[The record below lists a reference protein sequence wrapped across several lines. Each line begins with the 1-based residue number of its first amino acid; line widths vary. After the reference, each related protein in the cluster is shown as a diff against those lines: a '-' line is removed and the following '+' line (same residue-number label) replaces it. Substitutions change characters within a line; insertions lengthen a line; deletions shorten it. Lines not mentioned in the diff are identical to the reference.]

1 MGKDDK
7 EKIIAE
13 RWKKLQELQG
23 YTDEEMVKFRSNPNY
38 VKAMEHSPM
47 FITHRIYAEVV
58 ESPGCNAGYKPG
70 DKFVMTGNGYL
81 IRDECPKYLCPH
93 AIAAFAPYIYSMW
106 DRMYENLDPDGMLF
120 NLVHCPDVG
129 IKRGGWGECIMKVYA
144 KEVPKEKRIKIQG
157 AKMK

>member
-1 MGKDDK
+1 
-7 EKIIAE
+7 
-13 RWKKLQELQG
+13 
-23 YTDEEMVKFRSNPNY
+23 
-38 VKAMEHSPM
+38 M

-106 DRMYENLDPDGMLF
+106 TACMKIWTRWMLF
-120 NLVHCPDVG
+120 NLVHCPMLVLKGVVG
-129 IKRGGWGECIMKVYA
+129 VNA
-144 KEVPKEKRIKIQG
+144 
-157 AKMK
+157 